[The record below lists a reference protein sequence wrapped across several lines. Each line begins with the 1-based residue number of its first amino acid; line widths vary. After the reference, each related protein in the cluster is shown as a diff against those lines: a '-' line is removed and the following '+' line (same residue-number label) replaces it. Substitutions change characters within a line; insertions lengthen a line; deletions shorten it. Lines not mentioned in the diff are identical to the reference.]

1 MLRCS
6 PEAFA
11 KCPTR
16 HICGN
21 PQEAT
26 FMEGSEC
33 DQFNQSVMDKPMTNG
48 DRIRAM
54 NDEEFAHFQAR
65 RIVSESQM
73 RLEEAG
79 YAPTATQLT
88 ELHARQYRTWLAWLQ
103 EPAKED
109 V

>member
-21 PQEAT
+21 IQEAT

-54 NDEEFAHFQAR
+54 NDYELAVFLAKTKSLVYR
-65 RIVSESQM
+65 D
-73 RLEEAG
+73 
-79 YAPTATQLT
+79 
-88 ELHARQYRTWLAWLQ
+88 ELHVIAYSTQDMADNLEWLQ
-103 EPAKED
+103 RPSEE
-109 V
+109 VH